1 MQLGEEATLRLN
13 NRLTLKIIPQLR
25 LKHQERKFKL
35 RFIELFIQQTY
46 RCHSVNVCVC
56 VCLYTQYRFFVRAN
70 NIPEVK
76 VSAELNLHVCFCTFA
91 IVSLCSPLSLS
102 PWSRAKK
109 KTLCWDIFHA
119 SPFPSD
125 PHWMSPTHT
134 NYSQSF
140 IRNSYSLNHYT
151 IFGCFL
157 FDQWSRQ
164 ALSHFH

>member
-13 NRLTLKIIPQLR
+13 NRLTLKIILQLR

-46 RCHSVNVCVC
+46 RGHSVNVC

-76 VSAELNLHVCFCTFA
+76 VSAELSLHVCFCTFA

-109 KTLCWDIFHA
+109 KNTVLGHFPCI
-119 SPFPSD
+119 PFP
-125 PHWMSPTHT
+125 
-134 NYSQSF
+134 
-140 IRNSYSLNHYT
+140 
-151 IFGCFL
+151 
-157 FDQWSRQ
+157 
-164 ALSHFH
+164 